1 MLNNQFI
8 KMRAEHNTEK
18 KYDAIINH
26 HFINF
31 AVPSN
36 SGQVG
41 RTIITLTRV
50 PGATNTVAS
59 MDDLDTLA
67 QKISHLSPVEV
78 YSTSTRAVVGPGLV
92 NLARVIQ
99 ITEHEK
105 YLHLAFLDGETLNV
119 TNRLD

>member
-1 MLNNQFI
+1 MLNNQFV
-8 KMRAEHNTEK
+8 KMRAETNTSKE
-18 KYDAIINH
+18 YEAIINH

-31 AVPSN
+31 AVRSN

-50 PGATNTVAS
+50 PGSSNTVAS

-67 QKISHLSPVEV
+67 HKISQLTPVEV
-78 YSTSTRAVVGPGLV
+78 YSTSTRAAVGPGLV

-99 ITEHEK
+99 ITENEK

-119 TNRLD
+119 TNRLV